1 MYYWLMRYAETFGK
15 EFPLRYFSERNE
27 YDVLQIVMD
36 CCMSGKPYRQKRVA
50 VTEEVEESKEV
61 KESKEVEE

>member
-15 EFPLRYFSERNE
+15 DFPLRYFSERNE

-36 CCMSGKPYRQKRVA
+36 CCMSGKPYRQKRAAVA
-50 VTEEVEESKEV
+50 VIEETEEAKEIEEVEE
-61 KESKEVEE
+61 

>member
-15 EFPLRYFSERNE
+15 EFPLRYFSELNE

-36 CCMSGKPYRQKRVA
+36 CCMSGKPYRQKRA
-50 VTEEVEESKEV
+50 AATVTEEIEEIEEVEE
-61 KESKEVEE
+61 

>member
-36 CCMSGKPYRQKRVA
+36 CCMSGKPYRQKQA
-50 VTEEVEESKEV
+50 AATVTEEIEEVEE
-61 KESKEVEE
+61 

>member
-1 MYYWLMRYAETFGK
+1 MYYWLMRYAETFGE

-36 CCMSGKPYRQKRVA
+36 CCMSRKPYRQKRAASA
-50 VTEEVEESKEV
+50 VIEEIEEAKEIEEVEE
-61 KESKEVEE
+61 

>member
-15 EFPLRYFSERNE
+15 EFPLRYFSERTE

-36 CCMSGKPYRQKRVA
+36 CCMSGKPYRQKRLA
-50 VTEEVEESKEV
+50 VTEDVEESKEV
-61 KESKEVEE
+61 EE